1 MIKFRPIN
9 NEEKEVLKTLGE
21 EFEVDIEQV
30 FKDKMILVGE
40 GKRKEVFITNKAT
53 NKQLNRMQ
61 GMPYFAG
68 LYIGDIKGKKFLL
81 GLEGANIISKYC
93 NKKVVVDKK
102 TEQLVLYGRD
112 IFSKSVRHLY
122 KEADV
127 GNRILIVNEN
137 NECLGIGVL
146 NKGDVLVKNI
156 IDRGWYLRKGE

>member
-1 MIKFRPIN
+1 MITFRPIN

-30 FKDKMILVGE
+30 FRDKTILVGE

-53 NKQLNRMQ
+53 NKQLNYMQ
-61 GMPYFAG
+61 RMPYFAG

-81 GLEGANIISKYC
+81 GLEGANIISKYS
-93 NKKVVVDKK
+93 NKKVVVDQK

-112 IFSKSVRHLY
+112 IFSKSARHLY

-127 GNRILIVNEN
+127 GDRILIVNEN

-146 NKGDVLVKNI
+146 NKGEVLVKNI
-156 IDRGWYLRKGE
+156 MDRGWYLRKGE

>member
-9 NEEKEVLKTLGE
+9 NEEKEVLKTLGG

-30 FKDKMILVGE
+30 FRDKTILVGE

-81 GLEGANIISKYC
+81 GLEGANIISKYS

-102 TEQLVLYGRD
+102 AEQLVLYGRD

-127 GNRILIVNEN
+127 GDRILIVNEN
-137 NECLGIGVL
+137 NECLGIGAL
-146 NKGDVLVKNI
+146 DKGEVLVENI
-156 IDRGWYLRKGE
+156 MDRGWYLRKGE